1 MVHFQ
6 YEWPKQI
13 DIDRFIFLQGTKE
26 NNPGRFL
33 VDIGLDISNSKRRS
47 RRLRSW
53 VARPCFLRLICLYRI
68 TCSKSTNGENIKF
81 RDFSECMK
89 GAMHIVPVYVTL
101 AWSLSSSASFLR
113 SINDRKPI
121 FWRGTHPIPIW
132 FRRFCVKKQE
142 EIRSCEPPK
151 TILKQIA
158 LQKIGSRT

>member
-6 YEWPKQI
+6 YEWLKQT

-26 NNPGRFL
+26 NNPCRFL
-33 VDIGLDISNSKRRS
+33 VNIGLDILNSKRRS
-47 RRLRSW
+47 YRFRSR
-53 VARPCFLRLICLYRI
+53 VSRPRFLRLICLYRI
-68 TCSKSTNGENIKF
+68 TCSESTNGGNIKIW
-81 RDFSECMK
+81 DFSECMK
-89 GAMHIVPVYVTL
+89 GAMHIIPVYVTL

-142 EIRSCEPPK
+142 EISACVPPK
-151 TILKQIA
+151 TILK
-158 LQKIGSRT
+158 